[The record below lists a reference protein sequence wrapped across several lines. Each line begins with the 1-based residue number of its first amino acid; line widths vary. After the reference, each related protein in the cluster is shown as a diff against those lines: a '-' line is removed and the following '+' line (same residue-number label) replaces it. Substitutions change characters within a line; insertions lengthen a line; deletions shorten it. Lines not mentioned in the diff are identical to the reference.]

1 MTPLHYDLDCI
12 ALQEKDIV
20 YISAIAAREVSIFN
34 QKSMPKNIQAPLYYD
49 WSISWIILTC
59 SK

>member
-34 QKSMPKNIQAPLYYD
+34 QKNMPKNIQAPL
-49 WSISWIILTC
+49 
-59 SK
+59 